1 MITLVD
7 VRLLPRLFS
16 ITIMVV
22 SSQLWVKVSMLYTQ
36 VVSYAVKHMEKEL
49 TLYGDKAVTVIVYR
63 LYRIVSDVM
72 NRMRVL

>member
-16 ITIMVV
+16 IIIMVV
-22 SSQLWVKVSMLYTQ
+22 SSLLWVKVSMLCTQ

-49 TLYGDKAVTVIVYR
+49 TLYGDKVVIVIVYR

>member
-7 VRLLPRLFS
+7 VRSLPRLFS
-16 ITIMVV
+16 IIIMVV
-22 SSQLWVKVSMLYTQ
+22 SSQLWVKVSMLCTQ

-49 TLYGDKAVTVIVYR
+49 TLYGDKVVIVIVYR
-63 LYRIVSDVM
+63 LYRIESDVM

>member
-16 ITIMVV
+16 IIIMVV
-22 SSQLWVKVSMLYTQ
+22 SSLLWVKVSMLCTQ

-49 TLYGDKAVTVIVYR
+49 TLYGDKVVIVIVYR
-63 LYRIVSDVM
+63 LYRIESDVM

>member
-7 VRLLPRLFS
+7 VRSLPRLFS
-16 ITIMVV
+16 IIIMVV
-22 SSQLWVKVSMLYTQ
+22 SSQLWVKVSMLCTQ

-49 TLYGDKAVTVIVYR
+49 TLYGDKVVIVIVYR